1 MLYLKEK
8 NLFDMLFLEN
18 MNLPNVKQKSFL
30 NENDENYLFELA
42 APGITK
48 NDVSAKLVDNEI
60 TILYNKEFKKDETQF
75 VASNYERTFTIPK
88 DVNTDKINVTV
99 ENGIIKLTLPKTKKL
114 NKEKVIEIQ

>member
-8 NLFDMLFLEN
+8 NLFDMLFWEN

-42 APGITK
+42 APGISK

-60 TILYNKEFKKDETQF
+60 TISYSKEFKDDESQF
-75 VASNYERTFTIPK
+75 VSSNYERTFTIPK
-88 DVNTDKINVTV
+88 DVSTDKINVIV
-99 ENGIIKLTLPKTKKL
+99 ENGIIKLILPKSKKI
-114 NKEKVIEIQ
+114 NKEKIIEIQ